1 MWQTKRHGVHGW
13 KDSALAL
20 LFSSVAQD
28 LIQKGKG
35 GLDQPDE
42 LMERVRGERVILREY
57 ETQWRFDSV

>member
-20 LFSSVAQD
+20 LFSSVTPD

-35 GLDQPDE
+35 GLDQPNE
-42 LMERVRGERVILREY
+42 LMKRVGGERVILREY
-57 ETQWRFDSV
+57 DNKWRFESV